1 MSNLTALMAQAETTV
16 TESGGGT
23 LALLIQHLVAAF
35 VFSLVGVVVFAG
47 CLFLMERLT
56 PFSLL
61 HEIGEEHN
69 IAAAIVIAAIVIGIS
84 VIIAAAILG

>member
-1 MSNLTALMAQAETTV
+1 MVLMAQAETAAAQ
-16 TESGGGT
+16 SAGSDA
-23 LALLIQHLVAAF
+23 LALLIQHLIAAF
-35 VFSLVGVVVFAG
+35 VFSLVGVVVFAAS
-47 CLFLMERLT
+47 LFLMERLT

-69 IAAAIVIAAIVIGIS
+69 VAAAIVIGAIVLGIS